1 MRIETLNDH
10 GIVKVECGSQFS
22 VALSKEGAV
31 YTWGKGDYHRLGHGT
46 DEHVRRPR
54 KVQALAGK
62 RIVSLATGSLHCVA
76 CTDQGESG
84 YASLSASR
92 ETYYCM

>member
-22 VALSKEGAV
+22 VALSKDGAV

-76 CTDQGESG
+76 CTDQGWAFFAMLLLLL
-84 YASLSASR
+84 YNFN
-92 ETYYCM
+92 